1 MLLTG
6 IVIWEFEDSCWIKT
20 VWLLPGLEF
29 RLFTYM
35 GIENWHSLYISHLSS
50 SSSSYSITLA
60 SKITPSGV
68 TFMEWDLLFS
78 TTGNALITSCAS
90 LEQERVYAC
99 CPLFTRSPT
108 PYKGK
113 TAWVTLVTDHRS
125 WQRHSDWLTLWL
137 GRWPDAHVGP
147 EKVCGVSWTALPC
160 RPPTTPPDMSG
171 WTFWPQNVQLSKS
184 GLAWPG
190 PITFSPLG
198 IWIKTHVEKLT
209 SGVKGG
215 HDFWVRIRATQ
226 TVCARTISGL
236 WLNSVICWMNE
247 HMEAKWWGKRRVS
260 RAGRPIQTVTVRTN
274 LWGFMQAHQGRPAL

>member
-1 MLLTG
+1 MTRCACRTREG
-6 IVIWEFEDSCWIKT
+6 
-20 VWLLPGLEF
+20 VWSEL
-29 RLFTYM
+29 
-35 GIENWHSLYISHLSS
+35 
-50 SSSSYSITLA
+50 
-60 SKITPSGV
+60 
-68 TFMEWDLLFS
+68 D
-78 TTGNALITSCAS
+78 
-90 LEQERVYAC
+90 
-99 CPLFTRSPT
+99 SPT
-108 PYKGK
+108 
-113 TAWVTLVTDHRS
+113 
-125 WQRHSDWLTLWL
+125 
-137 GRWPDAHVGP
+137 
-147 EKVCGVSWTALPC
+147 LP
-160 RPPTTPPDMSG
+160 RLPPTPPDMSG

-260 RAGRPIQTVTVRTN
+260 RAGRPIQAVTVRTD
-274 LWGFMQAHQGRPAL
+274 LWGYAGTPRKTSPLVAWLPSSPIFSQNGAFVLCNQRA